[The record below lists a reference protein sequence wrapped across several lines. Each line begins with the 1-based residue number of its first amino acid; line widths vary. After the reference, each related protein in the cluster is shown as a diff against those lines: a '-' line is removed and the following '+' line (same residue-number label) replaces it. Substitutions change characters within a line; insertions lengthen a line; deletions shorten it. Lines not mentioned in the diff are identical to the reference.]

1 MSFETIRVLIWG
13 KTYPELSK
21 KYVETVCTGGV
32 RDDGSPIRLYPVP
45 LRYLDGSK
53 QYSLYDWIEVPVEK
67 STTDPRRESFKV
79 MSDKIRVVG
88 HLETRDNW
96 RARREAIFQN
106 SSWQFD
112 SVSALKARQQDDG
125 CSMGIVTPGSVEG
138 ARLEAKP
145 GREAAEYTRKWTDLQ
160 AQKDL
165 FHPQYRELEYLPN
178 RVRLK
183 WRCLGACTECVGS
196 PHDMSVLDWG
206 LLELARRD
214 GWSTAVDRLRV
225 ITDKGTHDFK
235 IFMGNFRLHL
245 HIFGIIG
252 LWYPKLSSQID
263 LI

>member
-32 RDDGSPIRLYPVP
+32 REDGSPIRLYPVP

-67 STTDPRRESFKV
+67 SRSDPRRESFKV
-79 MSDKIRVVG
+79 QSDKIRVVG

-96 RARREAIFQN
+96 RVRRDIIFHDRG
-106 SSWQFD
+106 WQFD
-112 SVSALKARQQDDG
+112 SVSALKASQAENG
-125 CSMGIVTPGSVEG
+125 CSMGIVTPGAIEG
-138 ARLEAKP
+138 ARLVPKP
-145 GREAAEYTRKWTDLQ
+145 NHEAAEYKQKWTDLQ

-165 FHPQYRELEYLPN
+165 FHPQYKELEYLPN
-178 RVRLK
+178 RIKLK
-183 WRCLGACTECVGS
+183 WRCLGACAECARS
-196 PHDMSVLDWG
+196 PHDMTVLDWG

-214 GWSTAVDRLRV
+214 GWNTAVDRLHA
-225 ITDKGTHDFK
+225 ITDAGVHDFK

-245 HIFGIIG
+245 QNFGIIG
-252 LWYPKLSSQID
+252 LWYPKLRAQLH